1 VELNHDLPTPLY
13 QQVYDIW
20 KRKIETG
27 ELRPGD
33 RIPTERELCE
43 MHGVSQITVRQAI
56 QMLVQE
62 GLVIRRPR
70 TGTRVAQRKF
80 SQQLVKLTSFSED
93 MRSRGLV
100 PGGRV
105 VLASEEEADVA
116 TARALRLDEGSL
128 VVMIERV
135 RLAEGEPMAIEVF
148 RMPAALCPGLLD
160 EYIEDKSLYELLRTR
175 YHIDP
180 IWAKQSFEASLC
192 KSREAELLG
201 IRRGAPVLRVERI
214 AYDSSETPIEY
225 TASVYRGDRYKLHVY
240 MNTR

>member
-1 VELNHDLPTPLY
+1 MELNHDLPTPLY

-70 TGTRVAQRKF
+70 TGTPCCTTVSQ
-80 SQQLVKLTSFSED
+80 QQLVKLTSFSED

-116 TARALRLDEGSL
+116 TASSAS
-128 VVMIERV
+128 
-135 RLAEGEPMAIEVF
+135 MA
-148 RMPAALCPGLLD
+148 
-160 EYIEDKSLYELLRTR
+160 
-175 YHIDP
+175 
-180 IWAKQSFEASLC
+180 
-192 KSREAELLG
+192 
-201 IRRGAPVLRVERI
+201 
-214 AYDSSETPIEY
+214 
-225 TASVYRGDRYKLHVY
+225 
-240 MNTR
+240 